1 MTILKTAILHYTA
14 PPVIGGVEAVIAA
27 HAGEFIRAGLPVAV
41 IAGRG
46 DAAALP
52 PGSEFIPVAEMDT
65 QHADILRAAG
75 WLNAGELPQNFE
87 GLTAGLIETLA
98 PIVRRFDVLIV
109 HNVLSKHFNLPLT
122 AALLRLLECGDARRI
137 IAWCHDLTWT
147 SPGSR
152 SLVREAYPWNLLKQP
167 RERVTYVA
175 ISRQRQR
182 EISQSFGIPLESIP
196 VVYNGVDPRRLLGLS
211 AEAQALSDRLDLWSA
226 DLVLLMPVRVTRA
239 KNIEC
244 ALELA
249 RALKQPG
256 CRIRLVLS
264 GPPDPHDRASLDY
277 YHGLRARRAELGV
290 EAEFRFV
297 YESGPDPSQP
307 YTIPAEV
314 VGELYRL
321 ADAVFMPSHREGFG
335 LPVLEAGLSGAPVIC
350 SDVPAAVEIAPAD
363 VLLFSADTP
372 AQELA
377 GRMLTWLDECPSAR
391 LRRRVRRQFTW
402 RAIFQDQ
409 ILPLLEAWR

>member
-1 MTILKTAILHYTA
+1 MIPLKTAILHYTA

-27 HAGEFIRAGLPVAV
+27 HAGEFIHAGLPAAV

-52 PGSEFIPVAEMDT
+52 QGVEFIPVAEMDS
-65 QHADILRAAG
+65 QHADILRATG
-75 WLNAGELPQNFE
+75 RLNAGELPDDFE
-87 GLTAGLIETLA
+87 ELTVRLVQALA
-98 PIVRRFDVLIV
+98 PIIRRFDTLIV

-122 AALLRLLECGDARRI
+122 AALLRLLDSGAARRI

-152 SLVREAYPWNLLKQP
+152 SLMREAYPWNILKQP

-175 ISRQRQR
+175 ISSQRQQ
-182 EISQSFGIPLESIP
+182 EISQSFGIPLEDIP
-196 VVYNGVDPRRLLGLS
+196 VVYNGVDARRLLGLS
-211 AEAQALSDRLDLWSA
+211 AQGQALSERLDLWSA

-239 KNIEC
+239 KNIEY

-249 RALKQPG
+249 RALKRRG
-256 CRIRLVLS
+256 CDLRLVLS
-264 GPPDPHDRASLDY
+264 GPPDPHEQPSLDY
-277 YHGLRARRAELGV
+277 YEWLRARRVELGV

-297 YESGPDPSQP
+297 YESGPDPARP
-307 YTIPAEV
+307 FTIPAEV

-321 ADAVFMPSHREGFG
+321 ADAVFIPSHREGFG
-335 LPVLEAGLSGAPVIC
+335 LPLLEAGLSGTPVIC
-350 SDVPAAVEIAPAD
+350 AEVPAALEIAPAD

-372 AQELA
+372 AEELA
-377 GRMLTWLDECPSAR
+377 GRMLAWLDECPSAR
-391 LRRRVRRQFTW
+391 LRRRVRRHFTW
-402 RAIFQDQ
+402 RAIFQNQ
-409 ILPLLEAWR
+409 ILPLLEARQ